1 FLEKNR
7 GINKVCLLD
16 FYLYLQELDEIR
28 TMMRQNFNNHHTIAA
43 LVSEYEAMSQKG
55 TVGFLEEKV
64 FLQLIDYYQDQLQ
77 IDRALEVVDH
87 ALAQYNFSA
96 DFYIRKAQL
105 LIESRQEEKA
115 IDSLE
120 QAQIYAPSEIGI
132 FLLRVEILCSLGKHE
147 EALILL
153 ESIKPN
159 ATGEDLNEIYL
170 YEARICEYRQQFEE
184 MYYVL
189 EKILISDPRNKE
201 ALERMWLCVELSQ
214 KYKESIKLHTRLIDE
229 HPYSHL
235 AWFNLGHAYQATN
248 QLKFAREAFE
258 YAFIVNEKF
267 QDAYKDCALVCYDL
281 GDYKKALTC
290 YEEVLEH
297 FEPDSNILMNIGR
310 CYQAMGDVSIAR
322 AFYIKSVALHPQND
336 DAHYFLAECY
346 AIDEQWKAA
355 KESYRTAMRIEN
367 RKEEYY
373 SGLAKACFE
382 LGEEEEAN
390 NLLMRAIEV
399 APEQIYTWI
408 QYALFL
414 METGRFD
421 HALDVLDDTC
431 LNLTDDDPQLHY
443 CRIACLFLKGR
454 RQEALYRLGEVLSEY
469 FDDYQLLF
477 KFAPE
482 LEDDIDILNLIER
495 YRLY

>member
-1 FLEKNR
+1 
-7 GINKVCLLD
+7 
-16 FYLYLQELDEIR
+16 
-28 TMMRQNFNNHHTIAA
+28 MMRQYFNNQNTIDV

-87 ALAQYNFSA
+87 AITQYKFSA
-96 DFYIRKAQL
+96 DFHIRKAQL
-105 LIESRQEEKA
+105 LIECRQEEQA

-120 QAQIYAPSEIGI
+120 QAQMYAPSEIGI
-132 FLLRVEILCSLGKHE
+132 FLLRVEILCSLSKHE
-147 EALILL
+147 EALLLL

-159 ATGEDLNEIYL
+159 ATDEDLNEIYL

-189 EKILISDPRNKE
+189 EKILLSDPRNKE

-214 KYKESIKLHTRLIDE
+214 KHKESVALHTRLIDE
-229 HPYSHL
+229 HPYSYL
-235 AWFNLGHAYQATN
+235 AWFNLGHAYQATG
-248 QLKFAREAFE
+248 QLKFAKEAFE

-267 QDAYKDCALVCYDL
+267 QDAYKDCALVCFEL
-281 GDYKKALTC
+281 GEYKKALSC

-297 FEPDSNILMNIGR
+297 FNPDSDILMNIGR
-310 CYQAMGDVSIAR
+310 CYQATKDGSIAK
-322 AFYIKSVALHPQND
+322 AFYIKSIALNPQND
-336 DAHYFLAECY
+336 EAHFHLAECY
-346 AIDEQWKAA
+346 ASDQQWKAA
-355 KESYRTAMRIEN
+355 KDSYRMAMKVEN

-399 APEQIYTWI
+399 APEQITTWI
-408 QYALFL
+408 QYSLFL
-414 METGRFD
+414 IGLENYEQ
-421 HALDVLDDTC
+421 ALEVLDDTC

-443 CRIACLFLKGR
+443 CRIACLFSMGR
-454 RQEALYRLGEVLSEY
+454 RQEALYRLGEALNND
-469 FDDYQLLF
+469 FDHYQLLF
-477 KFAPE
+477 QFVPE
-482 LEDDIDILNLIER
+482 LENDKDINNLIER